1 MTMESVISLP
11 QIKIAEKPGREYIPE
26 PYKNKTIRDWSAYHQ
41 SQVSEKPYFLAI
53 LNSVVDSLSIKTYGG
68 GNGRPPMALSDMI
81 KSCIIKVYEGRSSRR
96 SISDI
101 DIAFLLRYVS
111 RKPHFNTLLKYMNSP
126 YLTKFLENLVALT
139 SAPLAPFEKDF
150 AADSSGI
157 SSSFKDN
164 WVQVRLDFQ
173 NHHKFMKLHTICGV
187 RTNVIAGV
195 KVTEGKAADSP
206 QFKELLHQ
214 AFKNFKIR
222 EVSADAGY
230 LSRENVQAVED
241 IGAKPFI
248 MPRKGVTARAH
259 GSLAWHR
266 MIRMFDNKETLFLK
280 KYHKRSNV
288 EATFSMIKKKV
299 SFFVRS
305 KHDVAQKNEILCIVI
320 CHNICC
326 LIQAVFSLGLK
337 LDYLQ

>member
-1 MTMESVISLP
+1 METVISLP
-11 QIKIAEKPGREYIPE
+11 QLRAKEGPIREYVPE
-26 PYKNKTIRDWSAYHQ
+26 PHKKSIIRDWSSYNL
-41 SQVSEKPYFLAI
+41 SQINEKHYFLAI
-53 LNSVVDSLSIKTYGG
+53 LNGAVDSLSIRTYGK
-68 GNGRPPMALSDMI
+68 GNGRPPMALGDMV
-81 KSCIIKVYEGRSSRR
+81 KCCIIKVYEGRSSRR

-101 DIAFLLRYVS
+101 DIAFMLRYIS
-111 RKPHFNTLLKYMNSP
+111 RKPHFNTLLKYMDSP
-126 YLTKFLENLVALT
+126 YLTKFLENLIALT
-139 SAPLAPFEKDF
+139 STPLAPFEKDF

-173 NHHKFMKLHTICGV
+173 NHHKFMKLHIICGV
-187 RTNVIAGV
+187 RTNIIAGI
-195 KVTEGKAADSP
+195 KVTEGKTADSP

-214 AFKNFKIR
+214 AFRNFKIR

-248 MPRKGVTARAH
+248 MPRKGVTAKAH

-266 MIRMFDNKETLFLK
+266 MIRMFENKETLFLR

-288 EATFSMIKKKV
+288 EATFAMIKKKI
-299 SFFVRS
+299 STFVRS
-305 KHDVAQKNEILCIVI
+305 KHEVAQKNEILCIAI